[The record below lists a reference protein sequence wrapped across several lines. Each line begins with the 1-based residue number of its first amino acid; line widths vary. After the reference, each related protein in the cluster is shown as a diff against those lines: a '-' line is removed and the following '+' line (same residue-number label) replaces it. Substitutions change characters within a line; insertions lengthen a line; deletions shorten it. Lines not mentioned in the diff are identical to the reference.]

1 MKKLTV
7 RIFAAIT
14 ALLMLASAVGC
25 YAVDLPPV
33 TYDIGGGL
41 SIKLPAALQE
51 VDAEDSEVKSLANG
65 NISANFT
72 YDSFKEISS
81 SGLENITIEDYAQ
94 LLLSPYE
101 NLTPFVPDENG
112 NLVTTYTAE
121 EPHGELYFYY
131 VTIREG
137 RNGFWAI
144 SFVCRDSAKDKYLDK
159 FTEWNDSIVI
169 EHE

>member
-7 RIFAAIT
+7 RIFAAIM

-25 YAVDLPPV
+25 YAVDLPTV

-51 VDAEDSEVKSLANG
+51 VDAEDSEVKAFANG

-72 YDSFKEISS
+72 YDSFKELAEL
-81 SGLENITIEDYAQ
+81 GLENVTFEEYAE
-94 LLLSPYE
+94 LSQAVNEKFTDPY
-101 NLTPFVPDENG
+101 TPDENG
-112 NLVTTYTAE
+112 HLATTYTVDVD
-121 EPHGELYFYY
+121 GELYFYY

-137 RNGFWAI
+137 RNGFWI
-144 SFVCRDSAKDKYLDK
+144 ITFTCKDSAKDKYLDK

-169 EHE
+169 ELE